1 MGVVSGEP
9 QPGASNLR
17 EGDGGRS
24 LPQLMPENGGV
35 RKNRQV
41 EQLRSPPDIVLCRVS
56 GSH

>member
-1 MGVVSGEP
+1 MGVVS
-9 QPGASNLR
+9 GASNLR

-35 RKNRQV
+35 RENGQV
-41 EQLRSPPDIVLCRVS
+41 EQLRSPPDIVLCWVS